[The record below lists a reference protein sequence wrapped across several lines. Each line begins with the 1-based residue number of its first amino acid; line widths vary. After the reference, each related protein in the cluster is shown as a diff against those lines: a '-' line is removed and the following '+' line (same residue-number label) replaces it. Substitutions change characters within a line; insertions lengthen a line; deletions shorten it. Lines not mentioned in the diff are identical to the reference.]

1 VPRAGWIALGAVLA
15 AVIAVDGT
23 ALLAGDEPGVILPGP
38 AASLAMALGLALGAA
53 AAWRRSV
60 PGAAAAAGACVVAIR
75 LVAGALQPALPPAT
89 LPASLDDGVAEVL
102 SISTP
107 SGGAQ
112 RAVIRLE
119 GADAGTTAIRLY
131 ASLPRYP
138 EIVPGDRVAVSG
150 SVRPPPDGTGFGDYL
165 RRSGIAGTITSRVLE
180 RVPATEGPAAWLE
193 RRRRDAGEILARV
206 LPAPQGGLAAGILIG
221 LRDQVDRDVAT
232 AFTAAGLT
240 HIVAISGWNIAVVAG
255 VLATLLRRTSRRRR
269 SIATL
274 AAIAAYALAA
284 GAGASVLRAAVM
296 AGAVVGSRELGR
308 PGTAAA
314 ALGLAVVAMLLVD
327 PTVIGDAGF
336 QLSVAATAGLLA
348 WGTALTEWLRARL
361 AAPDARVRAPAWLID
376 SLGVSL
382 AAQASTLPLVLLDF
396 GRVSLVSPL
405 ANLVAAPLVVPVM
418 AASAAAL
425 LAGWAAT
432 FGLAGLPGSVL
443 ELVALLVGSAGAVV
457 LGALVGVGRA
467 SASVPGASVTL
478 APPATQVLA
487 AVVALVVGMVAS
499 PGTRLRAVS
508 TAAALGH
515 AGRPPLRDASPQR
528 PGSTAR
534 RHPGTASQASGGRAD
549 GCSPGSPHS
558 PGRPAAGFS
567 PGSLHSPGRPAPG
580 PSPQPRL
587 VAPVAPVAPGHA
599 RRRRTDSR
607 VPLATRSG
615 RLAVLLTAVVLA
627 ALVLVAAARPDGR
640 LHVAVLDVGQGDAIL
655 VLGPSGGRMLV
666 DAGPDPDRLL
676 PLLDARV
683 PAWDRRIDL
692 LVLTHPHE
700 DHVAGA
706 ALLVRRYRVARIA
719 EPGMRG
725 SGPGWSALVTALA
738 AAGRSSERL
747 AAGDRIDIDGATIAV
762 LWPRRGTVPEAP
774 AATGAGVNDVS
785 IVLDV
790 RFGNRRMLLMGDA
803 EREVDESLLAAGAIS
818 AAGPRVDVLKVAH
831 HGSGTAST
839 AALLAAIRPSVAV
852 VSVGADNDY
861 GHPARSTFERLA
873 SAGARV
879 FRTDEAGTVDV
890 STDGIDLLVES
901 SDGRWTAHPVASAGA
916 VSMGGA
922 RTNAAWTT
930 AGRADAGWADGRPQG
945 CIESLRDPL
954 ARGSRRHPARTRS
967 TRLAAG
973 PRRGRRRDRLLPGR
987 ALCSPGHPG
996 GSRAR
1001 RGGGSPPR
1009 HRQAPPG
1016 R

>member
-1 VPRAGWIALGAVLA
+1 MPRAGWIALGAVLA
-15 AVIAVDGT
+15 AVAAVDGT

-38 AASLAMALGLALGAA
+38 AACLAVALALALAAA
-53 AAWRRSV
+53 AAWHRSM
-60 PGAAAAAGACVVAIR
+60 PGAALAAGACVVALR
-75 LVAGALQPALPPAT
+75 LVAGALQPAPPAGI
-89 LPASLDDGVAEVL
+89 LPGSLDGGVAQVV
-102 SISTP
+102 SISAP

-119 GADAGTTAIRLY
+119 HADAGTSAIRLY
-131 ASLPRYP
+131 ATLPRYP
-138 EIVPGDRVAVSG
+138 EVVPGDRVAVSG
-150 SVRPPPDGTGFGDYL
+150 TVRVPPDGPGFGDYL
-165 RRSGIAGTITSRVLE
+165 RRSGIAGTITSRTLE
-180 RVPATEGPAAWLE
+180 RVPATEGPGAWLE

-206 LPAPQGGLAAGILIG
+206 LPAPQAGLAAGILIG

-255 VLATLLRRTSRRRR
+255 VLATLLRHTTRRRR
-269 SIATL
+269 SVATL

-284 GAGASVLRAAVM
+284 GAGASVVRAAVM

-308 PGTAAA
+308 PGTAAS
-314 ALGLAVVAMLLVD
+314 ALGLAVAAMLLVD
-327 PTVIGDAGF
+327 PTVVSDAGF

-348 WGTALTEWLRARL
+348 WGTPLTEWLRARL
-361 AAPDARVRAPAWLID
+361 ANPDARVPAPAWLID

-432 FGLAGLPGSVL
+432 FGLAGLAGTAL
-443 ELVALLVGSAGAVV
+443 EVTGLLVGSAGAVV
-457 LGALVGVGRA
+457 LGALVAVGRA
-467 SASVPGASVTL
+467 AASVPGASVTL
-478 APPATQVLA
+478 APPTTQALA
-487 AVVALVVGMVAS
+487 AAVALVVGMVAS
-499 PGTRLRAVS
+499 PGARRYAAA
-508 TAAALGH
+508 TAAAL
-515 AGRPPLRDASPQR
+515 
-528 PGSTAR
+528 
-534 RHPGTASQASGGRAD
+534 
-549 GCSPGSPHS
+549 
-558 PGRPAAGFS
+558 
-567 PGSLHSPGRPAPG
+567 APG
-580 PSPQPRL
+580 PSPRPRL
-587 VAPVAPVAPGHA
+587 VTPGAPTVPAA
-599 RRRRTDSR
+599 RPTRNRPDRTTSR
-607 VPLATRSG
+607 APLATRSR
-615 RLAVLLTAVVLA
+615 RLAVLLAAGVVA

-640 LHVAVLDVGQGDAIL
+640 LHVAILDVGQGDAIL
-655 VLGPSGGRMLV
+655 ILGSSGGRILV
-666 DAGPDPDRLL
+666 DTGPDPERLL

-683 PAWDRRIDL
+683 PAWDRRIDV

-706 ALLVRRYRVARIA
+706 ALLVRRYRVASVV
-719 EPGMRG
+719 EPGMQG

-738 AAGRSSERL
+738 AAGRSTERL
-747 AAGDRIDIDGATIAV
+747 AAGDRIDIDGAAITV
-762 LWPRRGTVPEAP
+762 LWPRRGAVPEAP
-774 AATGAGVNDVS
+774 AATGTGVNDVS
-785 IVLDV
+785 IVLDI
-790 RFGNRRMLLMGDA
+790 RYGNRRMLLTGDA
-803 EREVDESLLAAGAIS
+803 EQEVDGTLLASRAIS

-861 GHPARSTFERLA
+861 GHPARSTLERLT

-879 FRTDEAGTVDV
+879 FRTDQAGTVDV
-890 STDGIDLLVES
+890 STDGTDLLVES
-901 SDGRWTAHPVASAGA
+901 SEGRWTARPARSVGRLASGAGRTN
-916 VSMGGA
+916 VA
-922 RTNAAWTT
+922 RTTT
-930 AGRADAGWADGRPQG
+930 GRADAGWPDGRPPG
-945 CIESLRDPL
+945 CIESLRDPH

-987 ALCSPGHPG
+987 ALCRPGHPG

-1001 RGGGSPPR
+1001 RGGRAPPR

-1016 R
+1016 G

>member
-15 AVIAVDGT
+15 AVLAVDGT

-38 AASLAMALGLALGAA
+38 AAGLAMALALALGGA
-53 AAWRRSV
+53 AAWRRSP
-60 PGAAAAAGACVVAIR
+60 PGAALTAGACVVALR
-75 LVAGALQPALPPAT
+75 LFAGVLQPVPPPGT
-89 LPASLDDGVAEVL
+89 LPASLDAGVAQVV

-112 RAVIRLE
+112 RAVILLE
-119 GADAGTTAIRLY
+119 GPDAGTSATRLY

-150 SVRPPPDGTGFGDYL
+150 TVRPPPDGTGFGDYL
-165 RRSGIAGTITSRVLE
+165 RRSGIAGTITSRTLE

-193 RRRRDAGEILARV
+193 RRRRDGGEILARM
-206 LPAPQGGLAAGILIG
+206 LPAPQAGLAAGILIG
-221 LRDQVDRDVAT
+221 LRDEVDRDVAT

-240 HIVAISGWNIAVVAG
+240 HIVAISGWNIAVVGG
-255 VLATLLRRTSRRRR
+255 VLATLLRRTTRRRR
-269 SIATL
+269 SVATL

-284 GAGASVLRAAVM
+284 GAGASVVRAAVM
-296 AGAVVGSRELGR
+296 ASAVVGSRELGR
-308 PGTAAA
+308 PGTAAS

-327 PTVIGDAGF
+327 PSVVGDAGF

-348 WGTALTEWLRARL
+348 WGAPLTEWLRAHL

-396 GRVSLVSPL
+396 GRVSLVSPF

-425 LAGWAAT
+425 GAGWPTT
-432 FGLAGLPGSVL
+432 FGAVGLPGSVL
-443 ELVALLVGSAGAVV
+443 DLVALLVGSGGAVV

-467 SASVPGASVTL
+467 AASVPGASMTL
-478 APPATQVLA
+478 APPATQALA
-487 AVVALVVGMVAS
+487 AVVALAVGVVAS
-499 PGTRLRAVS
+499 PGARRR
-508 TAAALGH
+508 AAAMAASLGH
-515 AGRPPLRDASPQR
+515 AVRPPSREASPPRPESTVRRQLPGADSEAAGRTTAGRPT
-528 PGSTAR
+528 GSSARTTA
-534 RHPGTASQASGGRAD
+534 GR
-549 GCSPGSPHS
+549 STGSPHS
-558 PGRPAAGFS
+558 PGRA
-567 PGSLHSPGRPAPG
+567 APG
-580 PSPQPRL
+580 LPPPRRTVL
-587 VAPVAPVAPGHA
+587 HA
-599 RRRRTDSR
+599 RVAS
-607 VPLATRSG
+607 RSG
-615 RLAVLLTAVVLA
+615 RLAVLLTAVVAA
-627 ALVLVAAARPDGR
+627 ALVLVTAARPDGR
-640 LHVAVLDVGQGDAIL
+640 LHVVILDVGQGDAIL
-655 VLGPSGGRMLV
+655 VLGPSGGRILV

-676 PLLDARV
+676 PLLDERV

-706 ALLVRRYRVARIA
+706 ALLVRRYRVAAVA

-738 AAGRSSERL
+738 ATGRSTGRL
-747 AAGDRIDIDGATIAV
+747 AAGDRVDIDGATIAV
-762 LWPRRGTVPEAP
+762 LWPLRGTVPEAP
-774 AATGAGVNDVS
+774 AATGTGVNDVS
-785 IVLDV
+785 IVLDL
-790 RFGNRRMLLMGDA
+790 RYGNRRVLLMGDA
-803 EREVDESLLAAGAIS
+803 EQEVDGSLLASGSIR

-839 AALLAAIRPSVAV
+839 EALLAAIRPSVAV

-861 GHPARSTFERLA
+861 GHPARSTLERLTA
-873 SAGARV
+873 AGARV
-879 FRTDEAGTVDV
+879 FRTDQAGTVDV

-901 SDGRWTAHPVASAGA
+901 SAGRWMARSGGSAGA
-916 VSMGGA
+916 VAMGDE
-922 RTNAAWTT
+922 RTNAARTPT
-930 AGRADAGWADGRPQG
+930 RRTGAGWPDGRPQG

-954 ARGSRRHPARTRS
+954 ARGSSRHPARTRS
-967 TRLAAG
+967 TRLAAC

-987 ALCSPGHPG
+987 ALRRPWDPG

-1001 RGGGSPPR
+1001 RGGRPPPR

>member
-15 AVIAVDGT
+15 AVLAVDGT
-23 ALLAGDEPGVILPGP
+23 ALLAGDEPGVLLPGP
-38 AASLAMALGLALGAA
+38 AASLAMALALALGAA
-53 AAWRRSV
+53 AAWRRSL
-60 PGAAAAAGACVVAIR
+60 PGAAATAGASVVALR

-89 LPASLDDGVAEVL
+89 LPTSLDDGAAEVL

-138 EIVPGDRVAVSG
+138 EIVPGDRLAVSG

-165 RRSGIAGTITSRVLE
+165 RRSGIAGTITSRTLE

-193 RRRRDAGEILARV
+193 RRRRDAGEILARI
-206 LPAPQGGLAAGILIG
+206 LPAPQAGLAAGILIG

-240 HIVAISGWNIAVVAG
+240 HIVAISGWNIAVVGG
-255 VLATLLRRTSRRRR
+255 VLATLLRRTTRRRR
-269 SIATL
+269 SVATL

-284 GAGASVLRAAVM
+284 GAGASVVRAAVM
-296 AGAVVGSRELGR
+296 ASAVVGSRELGR

-348 WGTALTEWLRARL
+348 WGTPLTEWLRARL
-361 AAPDARVRAPAWLID
+361 AAPGTRVRAPAWLID

-425 LAGWAAT
+425 VAGWPTT
-432 FGLAGLPGSVL
+432 FGLVGLPGSVL
-443 ELVALLVGSAGAVV
+443 DLVALLVGSGGAVV
-457 LGALVGVGRA
+457 LGPLVGVGRA
-467 SASVPGASVTL
+467 AASVPGASVTL
-478 APPATQVLA
+478 APPATQALA
-487 AVVALVVGMVAS
+487 AVVALVVGVVAS
-499 PGTRLRAVS
+499 PGARRRAVS
-508 TAAALGH
+508 TVAALGH
-515 AGRPPLRDASPQR
+515 GVRPASRDASPQW

-534 RHPGTASQASGGRAD
+534 RQIPGTSSQASGRPPAGRSL
-549 GCSPGSPHS
+549 GTVGQT
-558 PGRPAAGFS
+558 PGR
-567 PGSLHSPGRPAPG
+567 LAPG

-587 VAPVAPVAPGHA
+587 VAPVAPGAPGHA
-599 RRRRTDSR
+599 SPRRTDSR

-615 RLAVLLTAVVLA
+615 RLAVLLTAVAVA

-655 VLGPSGGRMLV
+655 VLGPSGGRILV

-676 PLLDARV
+676 TLLDARV

-706 ALLVRRYRVARIA
+706 ALLVRRYRVAKVA

-738 AAGRSSERL
+738 AAGRSTERL

-790 RFGNRRMLLMGDA
+790 RFGNRRVLLMGDA
-803 EREVDESLLAAGAIS
+803 EQEVDESLLAAGAIS

-839 AALLAAIRPSVAV
+839 AALLAAMRPSVAV
-852 VSVGADNDY
+852 ISVGADNDY
-861 GHPARSTFERLA
+861 GHPARSTLERLT

-879 FRTDEAGTVDV
+879 FRTDQAGTVDV
-890 STDGIDLLVES
+890 STDGTDLLVES
-901 SDGRWTAHPVASAGA
+901 SDARWMAHPGASAGA
-916 VSMGGA
+916 LAMGDG

-930 AGRADAGWADGRPQG
+930 TGRADAGWPDGRPQG

-973 PRRGRRRDRLLPGR
+973 PRRGRRRDRLVPGR
-987 ALCSPGHPG
+987 ALCRPGHPG

-1001 RGGGSPPR
+1001 RGGRPPPR
-1009 HRQAPPG
+1009 HRQAPPV
-1016 R
+1016 